1 MSKNNAPSVLFFHNH
16 RFLPTVDIDFT
27 NMGGVLDARFDFARS
42 LAGTYINS
50 AGLVAAGSPNTARFT
65 HDPTTLAPLG
75 LLIEGSTQNMLN
87 FSETFA
93 TTGGVNNNWANVSLT
108 RTSTNNT
115 SPRGDATALRLTA
128 SATNGT
134 MISTSSLGATLLFHT
149 LSVWLRRVTGTG
161 AVQFTLNNGTTWTTQ
176 AITTSWVRYTFPAVE
191 SSGKRVGFRV
201 TTNNDAIEIWG
212 AQLEQGNGS
221 SSYIPTT
228 TARVTRD
235 ADDCKIYNLERFKY
249 SLLKGSLYLSGI
261 ITKNSVNNLI
271 RAGFYNEGVDVQC
284 LAFITREDANLESK
298 VSDGTVVASTSFAYT
313 KNTAYNFG
321 LSYDNTLG
329 ASCLISCVNGA
340 NAQTSLDEVE
350 NTETPDTF
358 IFGEAADGNF
368 ASGTIARVKYWP
380 ISKTAAELVAIT
392 L

>member
-1 MSKNNAPSVLFFHNH
+1 MSKCNAAAALLFNKS
-16 RFLPTVDIDFT
+16 RFLPTVDLDFT
-27 NMGGVLDARFDFARS
+27 NMGGVLDSRFTFVRA

-50 AGLVAAGSPNTARFT
+50 AGLVATGTANTARFT
-65 HDPTTLAPLG
+65 YDPTTLLPLG
-75 LLIEGSTQNMLN
+75 LLNEGSAQNLLN

-93 TTGGVNNNWANVSLT
+93 TTGGANNNWANVSLT

-115 SPRGDATALRLTA
+115 SPRNDATALRLTA
-128 SATNGT
+128 TATNAT
-134 MISTSSLGATLLFHT
+134 IISTASLSAGNVLHT
-149 LSVWLRRVTGTG
+149 LSVWMRRVTGTG
-161 AVQFTLNNGTTWTTQ
+161 NIQFTLNNGTTWTTQ
-176 AITTSWVRYTFPAVE
+176 AITTLWVRYTFPAVQ
-191 SSGKRVGFRV
+191 SSAKRVGFRV

-212 AQLEQGNGS
+212 VQLEQGNGS

-235 ADDCKIYNLERFKY
+235 CDDCKIYELTPFKY
-249 SLLKGSLYLSGI
+249 SILKGSLYLSGI

-271 RAGFYNEGVDVQC
+271 RAGFYNEGMDVQC

-298 VSDGTVVASTSFAYT
+298 ASDGSDITNTSFLYT

-321 LSYDNTLG
+321 LSYDSSGVNT
-329 ASCLISCVNGA
+329 LISCVNGA
-340 NAQTSLDEVE
+340 NAQSSNAPLTA
-350 NTETPDTF
+350 TETPDTF

-368 ASGTIARVKYWP
+368 ACGTIARLKYWP
-380 ISKTAAELVAIT
+380 ITKTAAELVAIT